1 LQRKAAKGG
10 VPAEVIAPELAA
22 AETAGAAIAATAA
35 AFDDEPG
42 VDSAAALLWTAV
54 AALRAND
61 VDPEAALRGRA
72 RAFRDDV
79 LQRRGNRA

>member
-1 LQRKAAKGG
+1 
-10 VPAEVIAPELAA
+10 
-22 AETAGAAIAATAA
+22 
-35 AFDDEPG
+35 
-42 VDSAAALLWTAV
+42 
-54 AALRAND
+54 LRAND